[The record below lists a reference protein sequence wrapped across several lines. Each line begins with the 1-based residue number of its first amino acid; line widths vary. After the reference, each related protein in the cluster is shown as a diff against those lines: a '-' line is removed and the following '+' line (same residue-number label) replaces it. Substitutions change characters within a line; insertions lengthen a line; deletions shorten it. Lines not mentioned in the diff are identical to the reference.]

1 MGKDKKKVEKSKKK
15 FQETSNSKYNSK
27 GITLVALVIT
37 IIILIIL
44 ATVTINFTFGNNGLI
59 KSAEDAKGM
68 YANDTNYTEDSIT
81 NIESYL
87 DDLLGDGNSSVD
99 NPYEEEEWTYAY
111 VCNDG
116 VWDNTQYTA
125 GQQVEGDIIAK
136 FYATEA
142 YLMQYISTGSVPS
155 FSCIMPYVTEITI
168 CDGITNIG
176 NLAFAGD
183 TSLNKI
189 TISNSVENMG
199 TFILLGS
206 SVTSI
211 ICTDGTITL

>member
-1 MGKDKKKVEKSKKK
+1 
-15 FQETSNSKYNSK
+15 
-27 GITLVALVIT
+27 
-37 IIILIIL
+37 
-44 ATVTINFTFGNNGLI
+44 
-59 KSAEDAKGM
+59 
-68 YANDTNYTEDSIT
+68 
-81 NIESYL
+81 
-87 DDLLGDGNSSVD
+87 
-99 NPYEEEEWTYAY
+99 
-111 VCNDG
+111 
-116 VWDNTQYTA
+116 
-125 GQQVEGDIIAK
+125 
-136 FYATEA
+136 
-142 YLMQYISTGSVPS
+142 MQCISTGSVPS

>member
-1 MGKDKKKVEKSKKK
+1 MKRAKREKIKDKR
-15 FQETSNSKYNSK
+15 

-44 ATVTINFTFGNNGLI
+44 ATVAINYVFGDNGLVRM
-59 KSAEDAKGM
+59 AEKASE
-68 YANDTNYTEDSIT
+68 YYLNDSTYTDQSLK
-81 NIESYL
+81 NIEDYIDNIL
-87 DDLLGDGNSSVD
+87 AGKGNSTVN
-99 NPYEEEEWTYAY
+99 NPYGEEEWTYAY

>member
-99 NPYEEEEWTYAY
+99 NPYEEEKWTYAY

-136 FYATEA
+136 FYATENQIQPPDLYWESYVIPFAAGTEYHLVIEGTGNMGQLMDVSSGNITNAYGWQTLSAA
-142 YLMQYISTGSVPS
+142 YLMQYIH
-155 FSCIMPYVTEITI
+155 
-168 CDGITNIG
+168 
-176 NLAFAGD
+176 L
-183 TSLNKI
+183 
-189 TISNSVENMG
+189 
-199 TFILLGS
+199 
-206 SVTSI
+206 
-211 ICTDGTITL
+211 

>member
-1 MGKDKKKVEKSKKK
+1 MKRAKREKIKKKR
-15 FQETSNSKYNSK
+15 

-44 ATVTINFTFGNNGLI
+44 ATVAINYAFGDNGLVRM
-59 KSAEDAKGM
+59 AEKASE
-68 YANDTNYTEDSIT
+68 YYLNDSTYTDQSLK
-81 NIESYL
+81 NIEDYIDNIL
-87 DDLLGDGNSSVD
+87 AGKGNSTVN
-99 NPYEEEEWTYAY
+99 NPYVEEEWTYAY

-136 FYATEA
+136 F
-142 YLMQYISTGSVPS
+142 
-155 FSCIMPYVTEITI
+155 YVTEITI

>member
-1 MGKDKKKVEKSKKK
+1 M
-15 FQETSNSKYNSK
+15 
-27 GITLVALVIT
+27 
-37 IIILIIL
+37 
-44 ATVTINFTFGNNGLI
+44 
-59 KSAEDAKGM
+59 
-68 YANDTNYTEDSIT
+68 
-81 NIESYL
+81 
-87 DDLLGDGNSSVD
+87 
-99 NPYEEEEWTYAY
+99 
-111 VCNDG
+111 CNDG

-136 FYATEA
+136 FYA
-142 YLMQYISTGSVPS
+142 
-155 FSCIMPYVTEITI
+155 TEITI

>member
-1 MGKDKKKVEKSKKK
+1 MGQLMDLSSDGS
-15 FQETSNSKYNSK
+15 T
-27 GITLVALVIT
+27 
-37 IIILIIL
+37 
-44 ATVTINFTFGNNGLI
+44 
-59 KSAEDAKGM
+59 
-68 YANDTNYTEDSIT
+68 IT
-81 NIESYL
+81 N
-87 DDLLGDGNSSVD
+87 
-99 NPYEEEEWTYAY
+99 AY
-111 VCNDG
+111 G
-116 VWDNTQYTA
+116 WQTLSA
-125 GQQVEGDIIAK
+125 
-136 FYATEA
+136 A
-142 YLMQYISTGSVPS
+142 YLMQCISTGSVPS

-211 ICTDGTITL
+211 ICTDVTITL